1 MALGRRVEQQRP
13 LFVAADELPKSDGH
27 PFYRRLNE
35 LLAEAGFDR
44 WIEELCRPYY
54 VATMARLLILLGVFF
69 QMMFVGFFEGIGALR
84 QIAWRCSDSLAVRE
98 FLGLALT
105 QRAPDDSSLTVI
117 RQRFPVELF
126 EEVFRFMILVARKK
140 KLLKGQKIAIDAT
153 NLEANAAMRSIVSR
167 EEGVSW
173 RRYVKELA
181 EKEGIAYASQEDARR
196 FDRHRG
202 DKKVSNRNWVSPTD
216 PDSRIA
222 RMKDGRTHL
231 AYKAE
236 HAVDLESEIIVAATL
251 HPADQSDAKTLPD
264 TLIRAQANL
273 ELAGSETTVTEL
285 VADKGYHAAATLEW
299 CDRIGVRTYIPER
312 IKRRQRRWTD
322 KPKAFQSA
330 VYANRRRVGR
340 AKGRRLQRLRSERV
354 ERGFA
359 HTCCS
364 GGLRRMTVRGLEES
378 NKRYLLHIAGQN
390 LAIVMRK
397 LFGAGTPREWGA
409 WSKWLRSAHQALLAI
424 LAAVI
429 TAVRNIAD
437 RTRRTDHIDLATT
450 RSSQITTFSEGS

>member
-13 LFVAADELPKSDGH
+13 LFVVADELPKSDGH
-27 PFYRRLNE
+27 PFYRKLNE

-54 VATMARLLILLGVFF
+54 AATMGRPSIPPGVFF
-69 QMMFVGFFEGIGALR
+69 RMMFVGFFEGIGSLR

-98 FLGLALT
+98 FLGLPLT

-126 EEVFRFMILVARKK
+126 EEVFRYMILIARKK
-140 KLLKGQKIAIDAT
+140 KLLQGKRIAIDAT

-181 EKEGIAYASQEDARR
+181 AKEGIAHASEDDTRR

-202 DKKVSNRNWVSPTD
+202 DKKVSNQNWVSPTD

-236 HAVDLESEIIVAATL
+236 HAVDLQSEIIVAATL

-264 TLIRAQANL
+264 TLVRAQANL
-273 ELAGSETTVTEL
+273 ELAGGGTTITEL

-299 CDRIGVRTYIPER
+299 CERVGVRTYIPER
-312 IKRRQRRWTD
+312 MEHRRRRWTD
-322 KPKAFQSA
+322 KPQEFQAS

-364 GGLRRMTVRGLEES
+364 GGLRRMTVRGLDES

-409 WSKWLRSAHQALLAI
+409 WSKWLQSAHQALLAI

-429 TAVRNIAD
+429 GAVRKLLD
-437 RTRRTDHIDLATT
+437 RSSWVDESDRATT
-450 RSSQITTFSEGS
+450 RYS

>member
-1 MALGRRVEQQRP
+1 MGIRQSEQAP
-13 LFVAADELPKSDGH
+13 LWVASSDLPRSPGH
-27 PFYRRLNE
+27 PFYVRLNE
-35 LLAEAGFDR
+35 LLETTGFDAFV
-44 WIEELCRPYY
+44 EDLCRPFYALVMGRPGLAPGRY
-54 VATMARLLILLGVFF
+54 FRLLL
-69 QMMFVGFFEGIGALR
+69 VGYFEGLDSERG
-84 QIAWRCSDSLAVRE
+84 IAWRAADSLAVRS
-98 FLGLALT
+98 FLRLGLEDP
-105 QRAPDDSSLTVI
+105 APDHSTISRTRRLID
-117 RQRFPVELF
+117 VETHRA
-126 EEVFRFMILVARKK
+126 VFTWVQEQLVAAG
-140 KLLKGQKIAIDAT
+140 LMKGKTIAVDAT
-153 NLEANAAMRSIVSR
+153 TLEANAAMRSIVSR

-181 EKEGIAYASQEDARR
+181 EKEGIAHASQEDARR

-264 TLIRAQANL
+264 TLVRAQANL

-299 CDRIGVRTYIPER
+299 CERIGVRTYIPER
-312 IKRRQRRWTD
+312 MEHRRRRWTD
-322 KPKAFQSA
+322 KPEEFQTA

-429 TAVRNIAD
+429 TAARTIAD
-437 RTRRTDHIDLATT
+437 RACRTGETEHTTT
-450 RSSQITTFSEGS
+450 RDG

>member
-27 PFYRRLNE
+27 PFYRKLNE

-54 VATMARLLILLGVFF
+54 AATMGRPSIPPGVFF
-69 QMMFVGFFEGIGALR
+69 RMMFVGFFEGIGSLR

-98 FLGLALT
+98 FLGLTLT

-126 EEVFRFMILVARKK
+126 EEVFRYMILIARKK
-140 KLLKGQKIAIDAT
+140 KLLQGKRIAVDAT

-181 EKEGIAYASQEDARR
+181 AKEGIAHASEDDTRR
-196 FDRHRG
+196 FDRHRD

-236 HAVDLESEIIVAATL
+236 HAVDLQSEIILAATL

-264 TLIRAQANL
+264 TLVRAQVNL
-273 ELAGSETTVTEL
+273 ELAGGGATVTEF

-299 CDRIGVRTYIPER
+299 CDRMGVRTYIPER
-312 IKRRQRRWTD
+312 MEHRRRRWTD
-322 KPKAFQSA
+322 KPQEFQSS

-378 NKRYLLHIAGQN
+378 NKRYLLHIAGLN

-409 WSKWLRSAHQALLAI
+409 WSKWLQSAHHALLAI
-424 LAAVI
+424 LAVVI
-429 TAVRNIAD
+429 DAVRKLLD
-437 RTRRTDHIDLATT
+437 RSSWVDESDRATT
-450 RSSQITTFSEGS
+450 HDS